1 MKKTICIAILS
12 CAVLIASCTKDYSR
26 AILGT
31 WDAGK
36 ASLESRIVVTIR
48 DNGLLTAAITNTD
61 MKPIN
66 GTYEIKND
74 VLVIKLSSTTL
85 SYKIVKLDDSRLVM
99 SSESAKITWIKIE

>member
-1 MKKTICIAILS
+1 MKKTICITILC
-12 CAVLIASCTKDYSR
+12 CAVLIASCAKDHSK

-48 DNGLLTAAITNTD
+48 DNGLLTAALTSTD

-74 VLVIKLSSTTL
+74 LLVIKLSNMTL
-85 SYKIVKLDDSRLVM
+85 SYKIVRLDDSRLVM
-99 SSESAKITWIKIE
+99 SSESARITWIKIE